1 MTEVDQA
8 IRVFKQNLA
17 ELINTRSYN
26 VTQEIF
32 AEVKAITSG
41 LDSVKMDNMFLNKS
55 QQWNSQFNNEKL
67 NQDKRGKQF
76 FVFFVGQSVR
86 HKMKCKINF
95 IFNSKLF

>member
-17 ELINTRSYN
+17 ELTNTRSYN

-55 QQWNSQFNNEKL
+55 HQWNSQFNNEKL
-67 NQDKRGKQF
+67 NQEKRG
-76 FVFFVGQSVR
+76 
-86 HKMKCKINF
+86 I
-95 IFNSKLF
+95 